1 MDFQPVQE
9 IFTHVISGQTLKKMV
24 FSRPRDRAIL
34 RLEVHLFAQNGEP
47 MVQLTRY
54 PADNKALHQN
64 LPPEEAPALLC
75 GELEQNFRQCNILTT
90 GGDCEV
96 KVGKKS
102 LLIHNNIREA
112 GPAPLQEHN
121 RDKTRF
127 LPDNKP
133 IPFLQELGIM
143 DREGRVIPRMRD
155 KFKQINRF
163 LELIDD
169 VAGSLPTGRPL
180 EIVDL
185 CCGKSYLTFAV
196 HHYFSVIKHREVH
209 VTGVDLKAD
218 VIARCNAVAENLGL
232 HGLTFLQ
239 GDILQYNPD
248 FPVDMV
254 ISLHACN
261 TATDIALAGA
271 VRWGCKIILSSPCCH
286 HELAEQLE
294 CPDLSFLTG
303 YPILR
308 QRLCELST
316 DALRSR
322 LLEAL
327 GYEVQIVEF
336 IDPENTP
343 KNLMIRAV
351 KGKKPLPQEERS
363 RRLAEYDA
371 VCRWLHVSPT
381 LRKLIQVE
389 E

>member
-112 GPAPLQEHN
+112 DPAPLQEHN

-163 LELIDD
+163 W
-169 VAGSLPTGRPL
+169 S
-180 EIVDL
+180 
-185 CCGKSYLTFAV
+185 
-196 HHYFSVIKHREVH
+196 
-209 VTGVDLKAD
+209 
-218 VIARCNAVAENLGL
+218 
-232 HGLTFLQ
+232 
-239 GDILQYNPD
+239 
-248 FPVDMV
+248 
-254 ISLHACN
+254 
-261 TATDIALAGA
+261 
-271 VRWGCKIILSSPCCH
+271 
-286 HELAEQLE
+286 
-294 CPDLSFLTG
+294 
-303 YPILR
+303 
-308 QRLCELST
+308 
-316 DALRSR
+316 
-322 LLEAL
+322 
-327 GYEVQIVEF
+327 
-336 IDPENTP
+336 
-343 KNLMIRAV
+343 
-351 KGKKPLPQEERS
+351 
-363 RRLAEYDA
+363 
-371 VCRWLHVSPT
+371 
-381 LRKLIQVE
+381 
-389 E
+389 

>member
-1 MDFQPVQE
+1 M
-9 IFTHVISGQTLKKMV
+9 
-24 FSRPRDRAIL
+24 
-34 RLEVHLFAQNGEP
+34 
-47 MVQLTRY
+47 
-54 PADNKALHQN
+54 
-64 LPPEEAPALLC
+64 
-75 GELEQNFRQCNILTT
+75 
-90 GGDCEV
+90 
-96 KVGKKS
+96 
-102 LLIHNNIREA
+102 
-112 GPAPLQEHN
+112 
-121 RDKTRF
+121 
-127 LPDNKP
+127 
-133 IPFLQELGIM
+133 
-143 DREGRVIPRMRD
+143 
-155 KFKQINRF
+155 
-163 LELIDD
+163 
-169 VAGSLPTGRPL
+169 
-180 EIVDL
+180 
-185 CCGKSYLTFAV
+185 
-196 HHYFSVIKHREVH
+196 
-209 VTGVDLKAD
+209 
-218 VIARCNAVAENLGL
+218 
-232 HGLTFLQ
+232 
-239 GDILQYNPD
+239 
-248 FPVDMV
+248 
-254 ISLHACN
+254 
-261 TATDIALAGA
+261 LAGA

-351 KGKKPLPQEERS
+351 KGKKPLPQKERS